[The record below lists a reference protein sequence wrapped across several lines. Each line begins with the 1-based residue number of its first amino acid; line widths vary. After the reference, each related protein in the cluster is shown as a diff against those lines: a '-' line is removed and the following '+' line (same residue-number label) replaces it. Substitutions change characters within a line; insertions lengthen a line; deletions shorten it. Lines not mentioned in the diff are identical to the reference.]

1 MDLRAPMAFI
11 GYPEILLAIVCV
23 LYLRRMSSNNGLLRN
38 WPFFGMLPAILHNY
52 QHIHEYLTQVLKLAG
67 STFIFKGPWFANM
80 HIVFTTD
87 PANVHYVMS
96 SNFSKYPKGPE
107 SKKIFDVLGD
117 SLFNLDLDSWR
128 IQKNAFHA
136 WINQRR
142 FHRFL
147 EKTNLN
153 KVERGLVPVL
163 EHVAKQSLVVDLQD
177 VFQRFTFDS
186 TCILASGSDPG
197 CLSIDFPDAPFSKAF
212 DDIEE
217 ALFFRHIVPES
228 YWKLLRWL
236 GIGEER
242 KLSRAWE
249 TLDYFI
255 AKLITMKREE
265 MSKRKKMK
273 EDHEE
278 EERVD
283 LLASYMVD
291 DNYNEKFLR
300 DNVLNFIFAGRDT
313 TSAALTW
320 FFWLVSK
327 NPSVETKLLE
337 EIKATLRVNDE
348 EKHKLYAFNT
358 KELRRLVYLHGALC
372 ESLRLFPPVPFQPRS
387 PLFPDILP
395 SGHPVDKK
403 SKIIFSL
410 YAMGR
415 MEAIWGKDCLEF
427 KPERWISPQ
436 GGIIHQP
443 SFKFLAFNAGPRSCM
458 GKEVAFSQMKA
469 VAVAMINNYHIQ
481 VVEGH
486 PVSPSTSII
495 LHMKHGLMVR
505 LIKRSVHE

>member
-1 MDLRAPMAFI
+1 MAFI
-11 GYPEILLAIVCV
+11 DFPEILLAFVCF
-23 LYLRRMSSNNGLLRN
+23 LYLRRLSSNKELLRN
-38 WPFFGMLPAILHNY
+38 WPFFGMLPAILHNF
-52 QHIHEYLTQVLKLAG
+52 QHIHDYLTQVLKQSPG
-67 STFIFKGPWFANM
+67 STFIFKGPWLSNM
-80 HIVFTTD
+80 HVVITAD

-96 SNFSKYPKGPE
+96 SNFSNYPKGPE
-107 SKKIFDVLGD
+107 YKNIFDVFGD
-117 SLFNLDLDSWR
+117 SLFNLDSDSWR
-128 IQKNAFHA
+128 TQKNVLHTL
-136 WINQRR
+136 INHRR
-142 FHRFL
+142 FHQFL
-147 EKTNLN
+147 EKTNRN

-163 EHVAKQSLVVDLQD
+163 DHVSKQSLVVDLQD

-186 TCILASGSDPG
+186 ICILASGSDPG
-197 CLSIDFPDAPFSKAF
+197 CLSIDFPDVPFSKAL
-212 DDIEE
+212 DDVEE
-217 ALFFRHIVPES
+217 AIFFRHTVPGS

-249 TLDYFI
+249 TLDYFMAKFI
-255 AKLITMKREE
+255 AMNREE
-265 MSKRKKMK
+265 VSKRKKIK

-278 EERVD
+278 EEGAGAGAAI
-283 LLASYMVD
+283 LTAYMED
-291 DNYNEKFLR
+291 AKNNDKFLR
-300 DNVLNFIFAGRDT
+300 DNVLTLIFGGRDT
-313 TSAALTW
+313 TSATLTW

-337 EIKATLRVNDE
+337 EIKANFRVNDD
-348 EKHKLYAFNT
+348 EKRKSFNT
-358 KELRRLVYLHGALC
+358 TELSRLVYLHGALC

-458 GKEVAFSQMKA
+458 GKKVAFSQMKT
-469 VAVAMINNYHIQ
+469 VAAAMINNYHVQ

-505 LIKRSVHE
+505 VIKRSVND